1 MMEDCSMHLQ
11 VFQPTLPR
19 GERRRRCCSFQKRTT
34 ISTHAPARGATPQL
48 LSRCPENGYFNPR
61 SREGSDLAYRNPS
74 NAFKISTHAPARGA
88 TAPLKTTNLSIPIS
102 THAPARGATMARSSG
117 LLAAERFQPTL
128 PRGERHMWKKLL
140 RIRQLKFQPTLPRGE
155 RRNCKYQPL
164 TVFPIST
171 HAPARGATNVKPRHP
186 NRQWNFNPRSREG
199 SDTPYQAV
207 KGCFPYFNPRSREG
221 SDNKPSGIRS

>member
-102 THAPARGATMARSSG
+102 THAPARGAT
-117 LLAAERFQPTL
+117 
-128 PRGERHMWKKLL
+128 
-140 RIRQLKFQPTLPRGE
+140 
-155 RRNCKYQPL
+155 
-164 TVFPIST
+164 
-171 HAPARGATNVKPRHP
+171 NVKPRHP

-221 SDNKPSGIRS
+221 SDGFFCGFS